1 MVVLYYLIFVS
12 ALMLLLLNSGVVLA
26 TVDLVKHRKAKEK
39 LDYKNHLIQSLSLL
53 VIVLIVFVV
62 CIAILKVF
70 V

>member
-12 ALMLLLLNSGVVLA
+12 ALMLLLLNSGVVFA